1 MDNYIVNKSVA
12 DEMGIDAALFYQYIK
27 ERFIEDA
34 IEEISAVPQK
44 WVNVKDYEILNKF
57 QCFAAEDV
65 TRIKRYLARQNYVGH
80 KLQHDKYGVA
90 SSWYCI
96 L

>member
-12 DEMGIDAALFYQYIK
+12 DEMGIDAALMYQYIK

-34 IEEISAVPQK
+34 VEEKSAVPQK
-44 WVNVKDYEILNKF
+44 WVNIKDADILKAF
-57 QCFAAEDV
+57 SCFSVDDV
-65 TRIKRYLARQNYVGH
+65 TKLKRKLARQNYVGY